1 MKKEY
6 KAIMIIACITATALC
21 TLPIMSVHLSGS
33 ESCTLYVRGY
43 NLIEFSAWGC
53 IPLFAPL
60 LIIPVHCGSLTKQT
74 KELVLLTLFVGNMVC
89 YIHSIHAAC
98 DWIASVDGG
107 SVTYYSGIFLM
118 PFGFVICIVLL
129 RFFELDVL
137 ERFSHE

>member
-1 MKKEY
+1 MKRTFKV
-6 KAIMIIACITATALC
+6 IMIIACIAATALC
-21 TLPIMSVHLSGS
+21 ALPVLSVNLGGS

-53 IPLFAPL
+53 VPLFAPL
-60 LIIPVHCGSLTKQT
+60 LIIPVQCGSLTKQT
-74 KELVLLTLFVGNMVC
+74 KELVHLSLVVGNLVC

-107 SVTYYSGIFLM
+107 SVTYYSGMFLI

-129 RFFELDVL
+129 CFFELDVL